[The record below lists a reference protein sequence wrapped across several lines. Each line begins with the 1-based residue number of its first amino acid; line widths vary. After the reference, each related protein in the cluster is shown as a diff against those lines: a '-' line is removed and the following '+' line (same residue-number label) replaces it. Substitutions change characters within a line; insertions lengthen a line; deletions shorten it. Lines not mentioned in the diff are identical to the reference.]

1 MSSLVVILTILAYLL
16 VVFCVAYLSG
26 RRSDNAAFFTGNRTT
41 SWYMATLAMI
51 GAAMSG
57 VTFISVPG
65 SVAADSMT
73 YMQMVAGFTLGQ
85 IIVAFLLV
93 PLFYRLGIVSL
104 YEYLDKRF
112 GITTHR
118 TGAGCFLIAKIIS
131 ASLKIYVVCAVMQ
144 LLVFDAIGIPFW
156 ATAVL
161 TMYFVWHYTRKGGV
175 KVLIPTDAIQS
186 VCLVGSVVVCVVY
199 LARSMNLG
207 SAGELYD
214 AVVTSPYSQM
224 WQFDDAASPR
234 YFWKMF
240 FGGVLCL
247 VAMTGL
253 DQDMM
258 QRNMSCRT
266 VRDSQINIVLT
277 ALCQIGV
284 ILLLLVLGVLLYR
297 YAELAG
303 LQMPLR
309 GDDIFPYVAVQG
321 GLPQV
326 VGVMFVLG
334 LVSSTY
340 SAAGSA
346 LTSLTTSF
354 TIDILGSA
362 RGNEGAVSRRRQRV
376 HAAMA
381 VVVAVLVVVLN
392 YLCNDSV
399 INVVFKVA
407 GYTYGPILGLFVF
420 GMITKRK
427 VRECLVPF
435 VVILSPLLGGLLQW
449 LVAMHYN
456 YHIGFELL
464 GYNALLTIIGLWI
477 ISRRETTASNPEIE

>member
-1 MSSLVVILTILAYLL
+1 MSPFIIILTIIAYLL
-16 VVFCVAYLSG
+16 VVFCVAYRSG
-26 RRSDNAAFFTGNRTT
+26 QRSDNAAFFTGNRTT

-73 YMQMVAGFTLGQ
+73 YMQMVAGFTVGQ
-85 IIVAFLLV
+85 LIVAFLLV
-93 PLFYRLGIVSL
+93 PMFYRLGIVSL
-104 YEYLDKRF
+104 YEYLDRRF
-112 GITTHR
+112 GVTTHR
-118 TGAGCFLIAKIIS
+118 AGAGCFLVAKVIS
-131 ASLKIYVVCAVMQ
+131 ASLKIYVVCVVMQ
-144 LLVFDAIGIPFW
+144 LLVFDAVGIPFW
-156 ATAVL
+156 TTALL
-161 TMYFVWHYTRKGGV
+161 TMFFVWLYTRRGGV

-186 VCLVGSVVVCVVY
+186 VCLVGSVVVCVIS
-199 LARSMNLG
+199 LARSMNLD
-207 SAGELYD
+207 SVGELYD
-214 AVVTSPYSQM
+214 AVATSPYSQM
-224 WQFDDAASPR
+224 WQFDNAASPR

-297 YAELAG
+297 YVEFAG
-303 LQMPLR
+303 LRMPMR

-321 GLPQV
+321 GLPKV

-334 LVSSTY
+334 LISSTY

-354 TIDILGSA
+354 TIDILGSS
-362 RGNEGAVSRRRQRV
+362 RNDESAVSRRRQRV

-381 VVVAVLVVVLN
+381 VVVAALVVVLN

-399 INVVFKVA
+399 INVVFKIA
-407 GYTYGPILGLFVF
+407 GYTYGPILGLFLF
-420 GMITKRK
+420 GMVTQRK
-427 VRECLVPF
+427 VRECFVPF
-435 VVILSPLLGGLLQW
+435 VIILSPLLSGLLQW
-449 LVAMHYN
+449 FVATHYN

-464 GYNALLTIIGLWI
+464 GYNALLTVVGLWI
-477 ISRRETTASNPEIE
+477 ISRREVVAINKIE

>member
-1 MSSLVVILTILAYLL
+1 MSPFIIILTIIAYLL
-16 VVFCVAYLSG
+16 VVFCVAYRSG
-26 RRSDNAAFFTGNRTT
+26 QRSDNAAFFTGNRTT

-73 YMQMVAGFTLGQ
+73 YMQMVAGFTVGQ
-85 IIVAFLLV
+85 LVVAFLLV
-93 PLFYRLGIVSL
+93 PMFYRLGIVSL
-104 YEYLDKRF
+104 YEYLDRRF

-118 TGAGCFLIAKIIS
+118 AGAGCFLAAKIIS
-131 ASLKIYVVCAVMQ
+131 ASLKIYVVCVVMQ
-144 LLVFDAIGIPFW
+144 LLVFNTLGIPFW
-156 ATAVL
+156 ITALL
-161 TMYFVWHYTRKGGV
+161 TMFFVWLYTRRGGV

-186 VCLVGSVVVCVVY
+186 VCLVGSVVVCVIS
-199 LARSMNLG
+199 LARSMNLD
-207 SAGELYD
+207 SVGELYD
-214 AVVTSPYSQM
+214 AVATSPYSQM
-224 WQFDDAASPR
+224 WQFDNAASPR

-240 FGGVLCL
+240 FGGLLCL

-297 YAELAG
+297 YVEFAG
-303 LQMPLR
+303 LRMPMR

-321 GLPQV
+321 GLPKV

-334 LVSSTY
+334 LISSTY

-354 TIDILGSA
+354 TIDILGSS
-362 RGNEGAVSRRRQRV
+362 RNDESAVSRRRQRV

-381 VVVAVLVVVLN
+381 VVVAALVVVLN

-399 INVVFKVA
+399 INVVFKIA
-407 GYTYGPILGLFVF
+407 GYTYGPILGMFVF

-427 VRECLVPF
+427 VRECFVPF
-435 VVILSPLLGGLLQW
+435 VVILSPLLSGLLQW
-449 LVAMHYN
+449 FVATHYN

-477 ISRRETTASNPEIE
+477 ISRREVVAIIK

>member
-1 MSSLVVILTILAYLL
+1 MSPFIIILTIIAYLL
-16 VVFCVAYLSG
+16 VVFCVAYRSG
-26 RRSDNAAFFTGNRTT
+26 QRSDNAAFFTGNRTT

-73 YMQMVAGFTLGQ
+73 YMQMVAGFTVGQ
-85 IIVAFLLV
+85 LIVAFLLV
-93 PLFYRLGIVSL
+93 PMFYRLGIVSL

-118 TGAGCFLIAKIIS
+118 MGAGCFLAAKIIS
-131 ASLKIYVVCAVMQ
+131 ASLKIYVVCVVMQ
-144 LLVFDAIGIPFW
+144 LLVFNAFGIPFW
-156 ATAVL
+156 ATALL
-161 TMYFVWHYTRKGGV
+161 TMFFVWLYTRRGGV

-186 VCLVGSVVVCVVY
+186 VCLVGSVVVCVIS

-207 SAGELYD
+207 SVGELYD
-214 AVVTSPYSQM
+214 AVATSPYSQM
-224 WQFDDAASPR
+224 WLFDNAASPR

-297 YAELAG
+297 YVEFAG
-303 LQMPLR
+303 LRMPMR

-321 GLPQV
+321 GLPKV

-334 LVSSTY
+334 LISSTY

-354 TIDILGSA
+354 TIDILGSS
-362 RGNEGAVSRRRQRV
+362 RNDESAVSRRRQRV

-381 VVVAVLVVVLN
+381 VVVAALVVVLN

-399 INVVFKVA
+399 INVVFKIA

-427 VRECLVPF
+427 VRECFVPF
-435 VVILSPLLGGLLQW
+435 VIILSPLLSGLLQW
-449 LVAMHYN
+449 FAATHYN

-464 GYNALLTIIGLWI
+464 GYNALLTVVGLWI
-477 ISRRETTASNPEIE
+477 ISRREVVAIIK

>member
-1 MSSLVVILTILAYLL
+1 MSPFIIILTIIAYLL
-16 VVFCVAYLSG
+16 VVFCVAYRSG
-26 RRSDNAAFFTGNRTT
+26 QRSDNAAFFTGNRTT

-73 YMQMVAGFTLGQ
+73 YMQMVAGFTVGQ
-85 IIVAFLLV
+85 LVVAFLLV
-93 PLFYRLGIVSL
+93 PMFYRLGIVSL
-104 YEYLDKRF
+104 YEYLDRRF

-118 TGAGCFLIAKIIS
+118 AGAGCFLASKIIS
-131 ASLKIYVVCAVMQ
+131 ASLKIYVVCVVMQ
-144 LLVFDAIGIPFW
+144 LLVFDALGIPFW
-156 ATAVL
+156 TTALL
-161 TMYFVWHYTRKGGV
+161 TMFFVWLYTRRGGV

-186 VCLVGSVVVCVVY
+186 VCLVGSVVVCVIS
-199 LARSMNLG
+199 LARIMNLN
-207 SAGELYD
+207 SVGELYD
-214 AVVTSPYSQM
+214 AVATSPYSQM
-224 WQFDDAASPR
+224 WQFDNAASPR

-297 YAELAG
+297 YVEFAG
-303 LQMPLR
+303 LRMPMR

-321 GLPQV
+321 GLPKV

-334 LVSSTY
+334 LISSTY

-354 TIDILGSA
+354 TIDILGSS
-362 RGNEGAVSRRRQRV
+362 RNDESAVSRRRQRV

-381 VVVAVLVVVLN
+381 VVVAALVVVLN

-399 INVVFKVA
+399 INVVFKIA
-407 GYTYGPILGLFVF
+407 GYTYGPILGMFLF
-420 GMITKRK
+420 GMATQRK
-427 VRECLVPF
+427 VRECFVPF
-435 VVILSPLLGGLLQW
+435 VVILSPLLSGLLQW
-449 LVAMHYN
+449 FVATHYS

-464 GYNALLTIIGLWI
+464 GYNALLTVVGLWI
-477 ISRRETTASNPEIE
+477 ISRREVVAINKIE

>member
-1 MSSLVVILTILAYLL
+1 MSPFIIILTIIAYLL
-16 VVFCVAYLSG
+16 VVFCVAYRSG
-26 RRSDNAAFFTGNRTT
+26 QRSDNAAFFTGNRTT

-73 YMQMVAGFTLGQ
+73 YMQMVAGFTVGQ
-85 IIVAFLLV
+85 LVVAFLLV
-93 PLFYRLGIVSL
+93 PMFYRLGIVSL
-104 YEYLDKRF
+104 YEYLDRRF

-118 TGAGCFLIAKIIS
+118 AGAGCFLASKIIS
-131 ASLKIYVVCAVMQ
+131 ASLKIYVVCVVMQ
-144 LLVFDAIGIPFW
+144 LLVFDTLGIPFW
-156 ATAVL
+156 TTALL
-161 TMYFVWHYTRKGGV
+161 TMFFVWLYTRRGGV

-186 VCLVGSVVVCVVY
+186 VCLVGSVVVCVIS
-199 LARSMNLG
+199 LARSMNLD
-207 SAGELYD
+207 SVGELYD
-214 AVVTSPYSQM
+214 AVATSPYSQM
-224 WQFDDAASPR
+224 WQFDNAASPR

-297 YAELAG
+297 YVEFAG
-303 LQMPLR
+303 LRMPMR

-321 GLPQV
+321 GLPKV

-334 LVSSTY
+334 LISSTY

-354 TIDILGSA
+354 TIDILGSS
-362 RGNEGAVSRRRQRV
+362 RNDESAVSRRRQRV

-381 VVVAVLVVVLN
+381 VVVAALVVVLN

-399 INVVFKVA
+399 INVVFKIA
-407 GYTYGPILGLFVF
+407 GYTYGPILGMFVF

-427 VRECLVPF
+427 VRECFVPF
-435 VVILSPLLGGLLQW
+435 VVILSPLLSGLLQW
-449 LVAMHYN
+449 FVATHYN

-464 GYNALLTIIGLWI
+464 GYNALLTVIGLWI
-477 ISRRETTASNPEIE
+477 ISRREVVAINKIE

>member
-1 MSSLVVILTILAYLL
+1 MSPFIIILTIIAYLL
-16 VVFCVAYLSG
+16 VVFCVAYRSG
-26 RRSDNAAFFTGNRTT
+26 QRSDNAAFFTGNRTT

-73 YMQMVAGFTLGQ
+73 YMQMVAGFTVGQ
-85 IIVAFLLV
+85 LVVAFLLV
-93 PLFYRLGIVSL
+93 PMFYRLGIVSL
-104 YEYLDKRF
+104 YEYLDRRF

-118 TGAGCFLIAKIIS
+118 AGAGCFLAAKIIS
-131 ASLKIYVVCAVMQ
+131 ASLKIYVVCVVMQ
-144 LLVFDAIGIPFW
+144 LLVFNTFGIPFW
-156 ATAVL
+156 ITALL
-161 TMYFVWHYTRKGGV
+161 TMFFVWLYTRKGGV

-186 VCLVGSVVVCVVY
+186 VCLVGSVVVCVIS
-199 LARSMNLG
+199 LARSMNLD
-207 SAGELYD
+207 SVGELYD
-214 AVVTSPYSQM
+214 AVATSPYSQM
-224 WQFDDAASPR
+224 WQFDNAASPR

-297 YAELAG
+297 YVEFAG
-303 LQMPLR
+303 LRMPMR

-321 GLPQV
+321 GLPKA

-334 LVSSTY
+334 LISSTY

-354 TIDILGSA
+354 TIDILGSS
-362 RGNEGAVSRRRQRV
+362 RNDESAVSRRRQRV

-381 VVVAVLVVVLN
+381 VVVAALVVVLN

-399 INVVFKVA
+399 INVVFKIA
-407 GYTYGPILGLFVF
+407 GYTYGPILGLFLF
-420 GMITKRK
+420 GMVTQRK
-427 VRECLVPF
+427 VRECFVPF
-435 VVILSPLLGGLLQW
+435 VIILSPLLSGLLQW
-449 LVAMHYN
+449 FVATHYN

-464 GYNALLTIIGLWI
+464 GYNALLTVIGLWI
-477 ISRRETTASNPEIE
+477 ISRREVVAINKIE

>member
-1 MSSLVVILTILAYLL
+1 MSPFIIILTIIAYLL
-16 VVFCVAYLSG
+16 VVFCVAYRSG
-26 RRSDNAAFFTGNRTT
+26 QRSDNAAFFTGNRTT

-73 YMQMVAGFTLGQ
+73 YMQMVAGFTVGQ
-85 IIVAFLLV
+85 LVVAFLLV
-93 PLFYRLGIVSL
+93 PMFYRLGIVSL
-104 YEYLDKRF
+104 YEYLDRRF

-118 TGAGCFLIAKIIS
+118 AGAGCFLAAKIIS
-131 ASLKIYVVCAVMQ
+131 ASLKIYVVCVVMQ
-144 LLVFDAIGIPFW
+144 LLVFNALGIPFW
-156 ATAVL
+156 ITALL
-161 TMYFVWHYTRKGGV
+161 TMFFVWLYTRRGGV

-186 VCLVGSVVVCVVY
+186 VCLVGSVVVCVIS

-207 SAGELYD
+207 SVSELYD
-214 AVVTSPYSQM
+214 AVATSPYSQM

-297 YAELAG
+297 YVEFAG
-303 LQMPLR
+303 LRMPMR

-321 GLPQV
+321 GLPKV

-334 LVSSTY
+334 LISSTY

-354 TIDILGSA
+354 TIDILGSS
-362 RGNEGAVSRRRQRV
+362 RNDESAVSRRRQRV

-381 VVVAVLVVVLN
+381 VVVAALVVVLN

-399 INVVFKVA
+399 INVVFRIA
-407 GYTYGPILGLFVF
+407 GYTYGPILGMFVF

-427 VRECLVPF
+427 VRECFVPF
-435 VVILSPLLGGLLQW
+435 VVILSPLLSGLLQW
-449 LVAMHYN
+449 FVATHYN

-464 GYNALLTIIGLWI
+464 GYNALLTVVGLWI
-477 ISRRETTASNPEIE
+477 ISRREVVAINKIE

>member
-1 MSSLVVILTILAYLL
+1 M
-16 VVFCVAYLSG
+16 F
-26 RRSDNAAFFTGNRTT
+26 
-41 SWYMATLAMI
+41 
-51 GAAMSG
+51 
-57 VTFISVPG
+57 
-65 SVAADSMT
+65 
-73 YMQMVAGFTLGQ
+73 
-85 IIVAFLLV
+85 
-93 PLFYRLGIVSL
+93 
-104 YEYLDKRF
+104 
-112 GITTHR
+112 
-118 TGAGCFLIAKIIS
+118 
-131 ASLKIYVVCAVMQ
+131 
-144 LLVFDAIGIPFW
+144 
-156 ATAVL
+156 
-161 TMYFVWHYTRKGGV
+161 FVWLYTRRGGV

-186 VCLVGSVVVCVVY
+186 VCLVGSVVVCVIS
-199 LARSMNLG
+199 LARSMNLD
-207 SAGELYD
+207 SVGELYD
-214 AVVTSPYSQM
+214 AVATSPYSQM
-224 WQFDDAASPR
+224 WQFDNAASPR

-297 YAELAG
+297 YVEFAG
-303 LQMPLR
+303 LRMPMR

-321 GLPQV
+321 GLPKV

-334 LVSSTY
+334 LISSTY

-354 TIDILGSA
+354 TIDILGSS
-362 RGNEGAVSRRRQRV
+362 RNDESAVSRRRQRV

-381 VVVAVLVVVLN
+381 VVVAALVVVLN

-399 INVVFKVA
+399 INVVFKIA
-407 GYTYGPILGLFVF
+407 GYTYGPILGMFVF

-427 VRECLVPF
+427 VRECFVPF
-435 VVILSPLLGGLLQW
+435 VIILSPLLSGLLQW
-449 LVAMHYN
+449 FVATHYN

-477 ISRRETTASNPEIE
+477 ISRREVVAIIK